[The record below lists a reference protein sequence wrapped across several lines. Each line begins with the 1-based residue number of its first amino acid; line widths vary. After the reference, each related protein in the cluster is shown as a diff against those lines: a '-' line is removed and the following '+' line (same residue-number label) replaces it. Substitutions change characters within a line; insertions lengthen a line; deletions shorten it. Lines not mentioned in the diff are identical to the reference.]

1 MDLSDIGKC
10 CQYPYCGIR
19 DFLPFYC
26 NSCQKYYCL
35 QHKDYAKHE
44 CVNNPELQDLDKS
57 KNVVASK
64 KKKSERYQC
73 KVNDCKKCNQV
84 PIKCMKCQ
92 LNFCLKH
99 RYQESHDCISLQKP
113 PVKSKTQRVVSKPP
127 QVKKNPRNSLFHFPK
142 FTVF

>member
-1 MDLSDIGKC
+1 MDLSDIGQC

-26 NSCQKYYCL
+26 NSWQ
-35 QHKDYAKHE
+35 Q
-44 CVNNPELQDLDKS
+44 S
-57 KNVVASK
+57 
-64 KKKSERYQC
+64 
-73 KVNDCKKCNQV
+73 NDCKKCNQV